1 LEHEIAAGP
10 GENRTL
16 PAVLTLYGVRVIVVV
31 YHKRRCNMAA
41 KMKPV
46 GASEI
51 KSLKIAREAIA
62 QVRKERTPEEW
73 AEIKVMMDASREHLK
88 KAMAK

>member
-1 LEHEIAAGP
+1 M
-10 GENRTL
+10 
-16 PAVLTLYGVRVIVVV
+16 AV
-31 YHKRRCNMAA
+31 

-51 KSLKIAREAIA
+51 KDIKIIREAIA

-73 AEIKVMMDASREHLK
+73 AEIKVMMDEGIKHLERV
-88 KAMAK
+88 MAK

>member
-1 LEHEIAAGP
+1 M
-10 GENRTL
+10 
-16 PAVLTLYGVRVIVVV
+16 AV
-31 YHKRRCNMAA
+31 

-73 AEIKVMMDASREHLK
+73 AEIKVMIKEKIEWLDRMMSK
-88 KAMAK
+88 

>member
-1 LEHEIAAGP
+1 
-10 GENRTL
+10 
-16 PAVLTLYGVRVIVVV
+16 
-31 YHKRRCNMAA
+31 MAA

-73 AEIKVMMDASREHLK
+73 AAIKVMMKESIEYLEKMRSK
-88 KAMAK
+88 

>member
-1 LEHEIAAGP
+1 M
-10 GENRTL
+10 
-16 PAVLTLYGVRVIVVV
+16 AV
-31 YHKRRCNMAA
+31 

-51 KSLKIAREAIA
+51 KDPKIVREAIA

-73 AEIKVMMDASREHLK
+73 AEIKVMIKERIAHLERV
-88 KAMAK
+88 MAK

>member
-1 LEHEIAAGP
+1 M
-10 GENRTL
+10 
-16 PAVLTLYGVRVIVVV
+16 AV
-31 YHKRRCNMAA
+31 

-51 KSLKIAREAIA
+51 KDPKIVREAIA

-73 AEIKVMMDASREHLK
+73 AEIKVMMDEGIEHLE
-88 KAMAK
+88 KAMSK

>member
-1 LEHEIAAGP
+1 M
-10 GENRTL
+10 
-16 PAVLTLYGVRVIVVV
+16 AV
-31 YHKRRCNMAA
+31 

-51 KSLKIAREAIA
+51 KDMKIAQEAIA

-73 AEIKVMMDASREHLK
+73 AAIKVMIKEGIEYLDKMMSK
-88 KAMAK
+88 

>member
-1 LEHEIAAGP
+1 M
-10 GENRTL
+10 
-16 PAVLTLYGVRVIVVV
+16 AV
-31 YHKRRCNMAA
+31 

-51 KSLKIAREAIA
+51 KDIKIVREAIA

-73 AEIKVMMDASREHLK
+73 AEIKVMMEESREHLK
-88 KAMAK
+88 KAMSK

>member
-1 LEHEIAAGP
+1 M
-10 GENRTL
+10 
-16 PAVLTLYGVRVIVVV
+16 AV
-31 YHKRRCNMAA
+31 

-51 KSLKIAREAIA
+51 KDLKIAREAIA

-73 AEIKVMMDASREHLK
+73 AEIKAMMDESIESLK
-88 KAMAK
+88 KMRSK